1 MGKGQRVG
9 PGDAR
14 GPHPVPGS
22 SGNVA
27 GQVWA
32 VPPPG
37 CQGET
42 AEHLTCVDILQVTEE
57 ISKVRLNHF
66 RGIQK
71 MPDKQETV
79 DK

>member
-32 VPPPG
+32 VPPPSDARAKR
-37 CQGET
+37 QN
-42 AEHLTCVDILQVTEE
+42 
-57 ISKVRLNHF
+57 ISRV
-66 RGIQK
+66 
-71 MPDKQETV
+71 
-79 DK
+79 